1 MKKLLSLVLAFTL
14 VLTLAACGSAPSE
27 SSVPSSESS
36 APESSSAESSAPET
50 ELTVLRVGA
59 SPAPHAQILA
69 SVKDA
74 LAAEGID
81 LQVQEFTDYVLPNIA
96 LEDGDLDANFFQ
108 HKPYLDDF
116 NANNDT
122 HLVSAA
128 AIHFEPLGLY
138 AGKSSDLDNIADGA
152 SIAVPNDTTNEARAL
167 LLLESLGL
175 IKVKE
180 GAGLAATK
188 KDIVENPKNLVID
201 ELEAAQLPRTL
212 PDYDFAVINANY
224 ALDDGITDSVL
235 TTEDAQSEAA
245 QTFANILAV
254 REGDESRPEIQALVK
269 ALTSEESRTFISE
282 TYGVT
287 VIPVF

>member
-1 MKKLLSLVLAFTL
+1 MKKLLAVLLAFSL
-14 VLTLAACGSAPSE
+14 SLSLAACGAPAV
-27 SSVPSSESS
+27 SSSSQPVSDPASSPSSEPA
-36 APESSSAESSAPET
+36 APG
-50 ELTVLRVGA
+50 LTVLKVGA

-81 LQVQEFTDYVLPNIA
+81 LQVQEFTDYILPNTA

-116 NANNDT
+116 NANNGT
-122 HLVSAA
+122 HLASAA

-138 AGKSSDLDNIADGA
+138 GGKSHDLAAVADGA
-152 SIAVPNDTTNEARAL
+152 TIAVPNDTTNEARAL

-180 GAGLAATK
+180 GAGLAATV
-188 KDIVENPKNLVID
+188 KDIVENPKNLTID
-201 ELEAAQLPRTL
+201 ELEAAQLPRAL
-212 PDYDFAVINANY
+212 PDYDFAVINGNY
-224 ALDDGITDSVL
+224 ALDAGVTDQVL
-235 TTEDAQSEAA
+235 TTENAESEAA
-245 QTFANILAV
+245 QTFANIVAV
-254 REGDESRPEIQALVK
+254 REGDESRPEIKALLA
-269 ALTSEESRTFISE
+269 ALTSEETRAFITE